1 MGPDPSQASSVTK
14 VEFWSPS
21 AWLPSIYQLILITGR
36 TMRGLCMGPLMSH
49 RVHGSL
55 GIADNHEVDMGIRR
69 QRGVSH
75 AMLGGIST
83 GCYNTSAEWLTA
95 VVLGV
100 ASLPVTPQWR
110 LTVSTS
116 LIRSRSWVEGSRERD
131 GRHRGKRDRPVYLGA
146 AGQWALQAAAVA

>member
-1 MGPDPSQASSVTK
+1 
-14 VEFWSPS
+14 
-21 AWLPSIYQLILITGR
+21 
-36 TMRGLCMGPLMSH
+36 MGPLMSH

-69 QRGVSH
+69 QRGVSQ